1 MALAVDRFAKPRVR
15 RAIGGGAFLRQRG
28 NKGRQWRQFFKTY
41 SMNLNHPIPRQSR
54 FHPGTAVTSAW
65 PFPSTLNGI
74 AGFVSGTSGE
84 IGGTLNRVR

>member
-1 MALAVDRFAKPRVR
+1 
-15 RAIGGGAFLRQRG
+15 
-28 NKGRQWRQFFKTY
+28 
-41 SMNLNHPIPRQSR
+41 MNLNHPIPRQSR